1 MTTDLALA
9 SGDGEA
15 LAAIEKLGPREK
27 WRIVKNIAVL
37 GFAFMIHFTAF
48 HGTSN
53 LQSSL
58 HNDGSLGAYT
68 LASIYGSLI
77 VSNLFL
83 PVLVIRLF
91 GCKWTIVVSF
101 MAYIPYIA
109 AQFYPSFATLI
120 PSGLAVG
127 FGGGPLWCAK
137 CTYLSIIAEAFSI
150 ATRRTVRTE
159 YLIVKFFSLFF
170 VFYQLAQVLGNLI
183 SFTVLSYGE
192 AGDGALLN
200 GTERVETVMSQVNIS
215 ATCGANYQAP
225 VAGNGSQGVIDLK
238 RPEESQLNT
247 LTGIFLA
254 CMVAASISV
263 AIGVDSLKRYNMIRT
278 GHANQVSGTRMLIIT
293 LQQLGNKYQLL
304 LLPITAFIGVEQA
317 FIAVDFTKSFVACGL
332 GISYIGYAMISF
344 GLANAVAAAC
354 TPYITKHLGRRLLIL
369 VTALFH
375 ATLIVFMLLW
385 RPTDEYYKYSI
396 IVACWGL
403 ADGVWLIQ
411 INSLS
416 GILFP
421 GHEEEAFSNFRLWEA
436 TGSVIMYASSPFLS
450 TFQKLLFVLG
460 IMIVGTIGY
469 GLIELME
476 YRVKRVIA
484 EKRFEV
490 VSQQADE
497 S

>member
-1 MTTDLALA
+1 MQEGVPTDSVAL
-9 SGDGEA
+9 E
-15 LAAIEKLGPREK
+15 AIEKLGPREK

-37 GFAFMIHFTAF
+37 GIAFMIHFTAF

-68 LASIYGSLI
+68 LACIYGSLI
-77 VSNLFL
+77 LSNLFL
-83 PVLVIRLF
+83 PVLVIGLL

-101 MAYIPYIA
+101 VAYMPYIA

-150 ATRRTVRTE
+150 ATRRKVRTD

-192 AGDGALLN
+192 TESALVN
-200 GTERVETVMSQVNIS
+200 GSVIESSVNIS
-215 ATCGANYQAP
+215 ATCGANYAAP
-225 VAGNGSQGVIDLK
+225 IHHEAQTAIDLK
-238 RPEESQLNT
+238 RPEPEQLNR

-263 AIGVDSLKRYNMIRT
+263 ALGVDSLKRYNMVRKAPDNRT
-278 GHANQVSGTRMLIIT
+278 SGMNTLVIT
-293 LQQLGNKYQLL
+293 LRHLGHKYQLL
-304 LLPITAFIGVEQA
+304 LIPITAFIGIEQA
-317 FIAVDFTKSFVACGL
+317 FITADFTKSFVACGL

-369 VTALFH
+369 VTCLFH
-375 ATLIVFMLLW
+375 AALIVFMLLW
-385 RPTDEYYKYSI
+385 TPTDEYYKYSI

-416 GILFP
+416 GVLFP
-421 GHEEEAFSNFRLWEA
+421 GKEEAAFSNFRLWEA
-436 TGSVIMYASSPFLS
+436 CGSVIMYSASSFFP
-450 TFQKLLFVLG
+450 TFHKLLFVLG
-460 IMIVGTIGY
+460 VMIVGTIGILHLEALGHHPHGVLERLAFVAEPDAY
-469 GLIELME
+469 NFPLVPELMG
-476 YRVKRVIA
+476 
-484 EKRFEV
+484 
-490 VSQQADE
+490 
-497 S
+497 

>member
-1 MTTDLALA
+1 MQEGVATDSVAL
-9 SGDGEA
+9 E
-15 LAAIEKLGPREK
+15 AIEKLGPREK

-37 GFAFMIHFTAF
+37 GIAFMIHFTAF

-58 HNDGSLGAYT
+58 HSDGSLGAYT
-68 LASIYGSLI
+68 LACIYGSLI

-83 PVLVIRLF
+83 PVLVIRLL

-101 MAYIPYIA
+101 VAYMPYIA
-109 AQFYPSFATLI
+109 AQFYPSFGTLI

-150 ATRRTVRTE
+150 ATRRKVRTD

-192 AGDGALLN
+192 ADSLVN
-200 GTERVETVMSQVNIS
+200 GTIESSVNIS
-215 ATCGANYQAP
+215 VTCGANYAAP
-225 VAGNGSQGVIDLK
+225 IHQEAQSAIDLK
-238 RPEESQLNT
+238 RPEPEQVNR

-263 AIGVDSLKRYNMIRT
+263 ALGVDSLKRYNMVRKSPR
-278 GHANQVSGTRMLIIT
+278 NNVSGMNTLVIT
-293 LQQLGNKYQLL
+293 LRQLSHKYQLL
-304 LLPITAFIGVEQA
+304 LLPIVSFIGIEQA
-317 FIAVDFTKSFVACGL
+317 FITADFTKSFVACGL

-344 GLANAVAAAC
+344 GLANTVAAAC
-354 TPYITKHLGRRLLIL
+354 TPYVTKHLGRRLLIL
-369 VTALFH
+369 VTYVFH
-375 ATLIVFMLLW
+375 AALIVFMLLW
-385 RPTDEYYKYSI
+385 TPTDEYYKYSI

-421 GHEEEAFSNFRLWEA
+421 GNEEAAFSNFRLWEA
-436 TGSVIMYASSPFLS
+436 CGSVIMYSASSFFP
-450 TFQKLLFVLG
+450 TFHKLLFVLG
-460 IMIVGTIGY
+460 MMTVGAMGY
-469 GLIELME
+469 GMIELME
-476 YRVKRVIA
+476 YRAKRIDS
-484 EKRFEV
+484 EKNFEV
-490 VSQQADE
+490 VSQEPQD

>member
-1 MTTDLALA
+1 MTTDPPA
-9 SGDGEA
+9 SGDSEA

-58 HNDGSLGAYT
+58 HTDGSLGAYT

-83 PVLVIRLF
+83 PVLVIRLL

-150 ATRRTVRTE
+150 ATRRKVRTE

-192 AGDGALLN
+192 PVGEGALN
-200 GTERVETVMSQVNIS
+200 GTEVQLVSPVNIS
-215 ATCGANYQAP
+215 VTCGANYQAP
-225 VAGNGSQGVIDLK
+225 VGGNGSQGVIDLK
-238 RPEESQLNT
+238 RPDESQLNT

-254 CMVAASISV
+254 CMVGASISV

-369 VTALFH
+369 LTALFH

-421 GHEEEAFSNFRLWEA
+421 GHEEAAFSNFRLWEA
-436 TGSVIMYASSPFLS
+436 TGSVIMYATSPFLS

-469 GLIELME
+469 GTIELME
-476 YRVKRVIA
+476 YRVKRVVVA

-490 VSQQADE
+490 VSQQADD

>member
-1 MTTDLALA
+1 MQEDASADAAAL
-9 SGDGEA
+9 E
-15 LAAIEKLGPREK
+15 AIEKLGPREK

-83 PVLVIRLF
+83 PVLVIRLL

-101 MAYIPYIA
+101 VAYMPYIA
-109 AQFYPSFATLI
+109 AQFYPSFGTLI

-150 ATRRTVRTE
+150 ATRRKVKTE
-159 YLIVKFFSLFF
+159 FLIVKFFSLFF

-183 SFTVLSYGE
+183 SFTVLSQGE
-192 AGDGALLN
+192 SGAFGN
-200 GTERVETVMSQVNIS
+200 ETQSTVNVS
-215 ATCGANYQAP
+215 ETCGANYLAP
-225 VAGNGSQGVIDLK
+225 IHQEGQGAGIDLK
-238 RPEESQLNT
+238 RPEPEQLNM
-247 LTGIFLA
+247 LTGIFLG
-254 CMVAASISV
+254 CMVAASLSV
-263 AIGVDSLKRYNMIRT
+263 AVGVDSLKRYRMVRAGI
-278 GHANQVSGTRMLIIT
+278 ANQVSGMRMLAIT
-293 LQQLGNKYQLL
+293 LRQLGNKYQLL

-344 GLANAVAAAC
+344 GLANTVAAAF
-354 TPYITKHLGRRLLIL
+354 TPYVTKHLGRRVLVL

-375 ATLIVFMLLW
+375 AALIVFMLLW
-385 RPTDEYYKYSI
+385 KPTDEYYKYSI

-421 GHEEEAFSNFRLWEA
+421 GNEEAAFSNFRLWEA
-436 TGSVIMYASSPFLS
+436 SGSVIMYATSPFLS
-450 TFQKLLFVLG
+450 TFQKLLFVLV
-460 IMIVGTIGY
+460 IMIVGTIGF

-476 YRVKRVIA
+476 YRIKRA
-484 EKRFEV
+484 EVGKRFEP
-490 VSQQADE
+490 VSQE
-497 S
+497 LNEN